1 LTQFTV
7 NQGDSMKHAGNP
19 IRLAVSIALI
29 LSGLFSLDRS
39 GEKISTLLQ
48 PHPPSNS
55 LAANK
60 INNDL
65 LSGRTVPVADERSR
79 TRVHEAYG
87 KLPLRFEAN
96 AGQTAPQVEFLSRG
110 SGYSLYLTQAEAVL
124 ALSNRK
130 SKTEAGPQSVV
141 RMKFAGANPEPEI
154 EGVGAFS
161 GKSNY
166 LIGNDPSKWRQ
177 NVASYEKVR
186 YRSVYPGIDLIYYG
200 NQRQLEYDF
209 VVGAGADPNAIKL
222 DFDGV
227 KQIRVDDQGDL
238 VLNTGDA
245 EVRQNKPVTYQ
256 EVDGR
261 RQEIASQYVLD
272 ESGEVGFKIGA
283 YDRSR
288 PLVIDPV
295 LRYSTFLGSSADDL
309 PEDIAVDGAGNAY
322 VTGFTKSLDFPTK
335 DPIQAGLSGVSD
347 AFVIKLNPEGSDLV
361 FSTFLGGS
369 DSESGSG
376 IVVDEGGNVCVI
388 GRTESTDFPTV
399 NPLQPASAGGAD
411 VFVAKLKGDGS
422 AFIFSTY
429 LGGSDDEFGRALKV
443 DGSGDIYMTGYTAS
457 TNFPTVDAFQP
468 ARADGIPNPC
478 IPLGPFTCIAPVYSG
493 FEDIFVAKL
502 KGDGSA
508 LVFSTYLGGRKE
520 DDGQSLAIDNN
531 GDIYVTGL
539 TGSIEFPT
547 ADALQPAKSG
557 GGDAFIAKFDTNGAL
572 VYSTYFGGS
581 SSDIGPTIS
590 VDGAGNVYLLMYTY
604 SPNLPTVNP
613 LKSTLTGA
621 TDLFVVKL
629 NRTGSA
635 ILYSTYLGGS
645 NLEGTGDMKVD
656 SQGNAYITGYTA
668 SADFPVV
675 NAIQRRLN
683 PGSVCSFPS
692 GNYSE
697 GPLDAFITKLNTS
710 GSGLIYSTYLG
721 GRCGEMGLAIAIG
734 GSGKVYVAGRTLS
747 NDFPITPGA
756 FQNVLSSPL
765 RVGDREAFILRI
777 DD

>member
-1 LTQFTV
+1 
-7 NQGDSMKHAGNP
+7 MKHAGNP

-96 AGQTAPQVEFLSRG
+96 AGQTDPQVEFLSRG

-141 RMKFAGANPEPEI
+141 RMKFAGANPEPQI

-209 VVGAGADPNAIKL
+209 VVAAGADPNAIKL

-227 KQIRVDDQGDL
+227 KQIWVDDQGDL

-256 EVDGR
+256 EVDDR
-261 RQEIASQYVLD
+261 RQEIASQYVVG

-295 LRYSTFLGSSADDL
+295 LRYGTFLGGDQSESA
-309 PEDIAVDGAGNAY
+309 EGIAVDAAGNAY
-322 VTGFTKSLDFPTK
+322 VTGYTASLTFPTK
-335 DPIQAGLSGVSD
+335 NPVQAEKAGFPED
-347 AFVIKLNPEGSDLV
+347 AFVTKLNRDGSDLV
-361 FSTFLGGS
+361 FSTYLGG
-369 DSESGSG
+369 DGFESGAD
-376 IVVDEGGNVCVI
+376 IALDEQGNVWVM
-388 GRTESTDFPTV
+388 GSTTSDNFPTV
-399 NPLQPASAGGAD
+399 NPLQPVIGGSAD
-411 VFVAKLKGDGS
+411 IFVTKLKGDGS
-422 AFIFSTY
+422 ALIFSTY
-429 LGGSDDEFGRALKV
+429 LGGGGNDNNGSLKV
-443 DGSGDIYMTGYTAS
+443 DSEGDILVTGFTTS
-457 TNFPTVDAFQP
+457 TNFPTVNAFQP
-468 ARADGIPNPC
+468 VHADTIISPC
-478 IPLGPFTCIAPVYSG
+478 LFPPPFPSCIRFPYVG
-493 FEDIFVAKL
+493 NEDAFVTKL

-508 LVFSTYLGGRKE
+508 LVFSTYLGGSRG
-520 DDGQSLAIDNN
+520 DDGQDLAIDGN
-531 GDIYVTGL
+531 GNIYVIGVTA
-539 TGSIEFPT
+539 SMNFPT
-547 ADALQPAKSG
+547 ANPLQAANAGYDGSG
-557 GGDAFIAKFDTNGAL
+557 TFNPNTSCDAFVAKFNANGAL

-581 SSDIGPTIS
+581 SNDFGRAIS
-590 VDGAGNVYLLMYTY
+590 LDEAGNVYLLGRTT
-604 SPNLPTVNP
+604 SPNFPTVAP
-613 LKSTLTGA
+613 LKSTLSGNA
-621 TDLFVVKL
+621 DLFVAKL
-629 NRTGSA
+629 NQTGSA
-635 ILYSTYLGGS
+635 TLYSTYLGGS
-645 NLEGTGDMKVD
+645 SFEEAGDLQVD
-656 SQGNAYITGYTA
+656 AQGNAFITGETE
-668 SADFPVV
+668 STDFPTV
-675 NAIQRRLN
+675 NAIQSVLN
-683 PGSVCSFPS
+683 PGGPCRPVS
-692 GNYSE
+692 GDV
-697 GPLDAFITKLNTS
+697 PTDVVVAKLNVW
-710 GSGLIYSTYLG
+710 GSSLVYSTYLG
-721 GRCGEMGLAIAIG
+721 GNCHEGGNTIAIDRF
-734 GSGKVYVAGRTLS
+734 GSAYVAGYTISENFPVTPRAFQTALS
-747 NDFPITPGA
+747 RQDFPSLLDT
-756 FQNVLSSPL
+756 
-765 RVGDREAFILRI
+765 FII
-777 DD
+777 KICD

>member
-1 LTQFTV
+1 
-7 NQGDSMKHAGNP
+7 MKHAGNP

-96 AGQTAPQVEFLSRG
+96 AGQTDPQVEFLSRG

-141 RMKFAGANPEPEI
+141 RMKFAGANPEPQI
-154 EGVGAFS
+154 EGADALP

-256 EVDGR
+256 EVEGR
-261 RQEIASQYVLD
+261 RQEIASQYVVG
-272 ESGEVGFKIGA
+272 ESGEVGFKIGE

-347 AFVIKLNPEGSDLV
+347 AFVIKLNRDGSDLV

-369 DSESGSG
+369 NSESGSG
-376 IVVDEGGNVCVI
+376 IVVDERGDVCVI
-388 GRTESTDFPTV
+388 GRTESPDFPTV
-399 NPLQPASAGGAD
+399 NPLQPASAGGTD

-429 LGGSDDEFGRALKV
+429 LGGSDDEFGSALKV
-443 DGSGDIYMTGYTAS
+443 DGSGDIYMTGYTTS
-457 TNFPTVDAFQP
+457 TNFPTVNAFQP
-468 ARADGIPNPC
+468 ARADGIANPPLC
-478 IPLGPFTCIAPVYSG
+478 IPFPLRCFTPVFTG
-493 FEDIFVAKL
+493 FEDVFVAKL
-502 KGDGSA
+502 KDDGSA

-520 DDGQSLAIDNN
+520 DVGKSLAIDNN

-539 TGSIEFPT
+539 TASIEFPT
-547 ADALQPAKSG
+547 AYPLQSVHG
-557 GGDAFIAKFDTNGAL
+557 GGIDAFVAKFDTNGAL
-572 VYSTYFGGS
+572 VYSTYFGSS
-581 SSDIGPTIS
+581 SSDTGEAIG
-590 VDGAGNVYLLMYTY
+590 VDGGGNVYLLGET
-604 SPNLPTVNP
+604 SSRDLPTVNP
-613 LKSTLTGA
+613 LKSTLSGGK
-621 TDLFVVKL
+621 DLFVAKL
-629 NRTGSA
+629 DRTGSA
-635 ILYSTYLGGS
+635 ILYSTYLGGDS
-645 NLEGTGDMKVD
+645 IEGAGDLKVD
-656 SQGNAYITGYTA
+656 SQGNAFITGFTG

-675 NAIQRRLN
+675 NAIQPTIN
-683 PGSVCSFPS
+683 PGYICSFPS
-692 GNYSE
+692 GNYTE
-697 GPLDAFITKLNTS
+697 GRIDAFITKLDAS
-710 GSGLIYSTYLG
+710 GSGLIYSTFLG
-721 GRCGEMGLAIAIG
+721 GRCGEIGLAIAIG
-734 GSGKVYVAGRTLS
+734 GSGKVYVAGRTYS

-756 FQNVLSSPL
+756 FQTVLSSPL
-765 RVGDREAFILRI
+765 RVGDREAFILKI

>member
-1 LTQFTV
+1 
-7 NQGDSMKHAGNP
+7 MKHAGNT
-19 IRLAVSIALI
+19 IRLAISIALI

-39 GEKISTLLQ
+39 GETINTLIQ
-48 PHPPSNS
+48 PHSPSIS
-55 LAANK
+55 PADAK
-60 INNDL
+60 INKEL
-65 LSGRTVPVADERSR
+65 LSGRATPVADEQSR
-79 TRVHEAYG
+79 ARVRKAYG

-96 AGQTAPQVEFLSRG
+96 AGQTDAQVKFLSRG
-110 SGYSLYLTQAEAVL
+110 SGYSLFLTQAEAVL
-124 ALSNRK
+124 SLSSRK
-130 SKTEAGPQSVV
+130 SKTDAGPQSVV
-141 RMKFAGANPEPEI
+141 RMKFAGANPEPQL
-154 EGVGAFS
+154 EGAEALP

-209 VVGAGADPNAIKL
+209 VVAAGADPNVIKL

-256 EVDGR
+256 EVDGC
-261 RQEIASQYVLD
+261 RQEIASQYALA
-272 ESGEVGFKIGA
+272 ENGEVSFKIGQ
-283 YDRSR
+283 YDRSL

-309 PEDIAVDGAGNAY
+309 PEDIDVDAAGNAY
-322 VTGFTKSLDFPTK
+322 VTGFTESLDFPTK
-335 DPIQAGLSGVSD
+335 DPIQVGRSGVSD

-369 DSESGSG
+369 NSETGTG

-422 AFIFSTY
+422 ALIFSTY

-443 DGSGDIYMTGYTAS
+443 DGSGDIYITGYTAS
-457 TNFPTVDAFQP
+457 TNFPTVNAFQP
-468 ARADGIPNPC
+468 ARAAGIPNPC
-478 IPLGPFTCIAPVYSG
+478 IPFGFFTCIPPVYSG
-493 FEDIFVAKL
+493 FEDVFVAKL

-508 LVFSTYLGGRKE
+508 LVFSTYLGGRKQ

-539 TGSIEFPT
+539 TASIEFPT
-547 ADALQPAKSG
+547 AYPLQPAYAG
-557 GGDAFIAKFDTNGAL
+557 GTDAFVAKFDTNGAL

-581 SSDIGPTIS
+581 SGDGGETIG
-590 VDGAGNVYLLMYTY
+590 VDGGGNVYLLVDTY
-604 SPNLPTVNP
+604 SSDLTTVNP
-613 LKSTLTGA
+613 LQPTAPGGP
-621 TDLFVVKL
+621 DIFVAKL

-645 NLEGTGDMKVD
+645 NLEGAGDMKVD

-668 SADFPVV
+668 SDDFPVV
-675 NAIQRRLN
+675 NAIQPTIN
-683 PGSVCSFPS
+683 PGYICSFPS
-692 GNYSE
+692 GNYTE
-697 GPLDAFITKLNTS
+697 GRLDAFIAKLDAS

-721 GRCGEMGLAIAIG
+721 GRCGEVGLAIAIG
-734 GSGKVYVAGRTLS
+734 GSGNVYVAGRTRS

-765 RVGDREAFILRI
+765 RVADREAFILRI

>member
-1 LTQFTV
+1 
-7 NQGDSMKHAGNP
+7 MKHAGNT
-19 IRLAVSIALI
+19 IRLAISIALI

-39 GEKISTLLQ
+39 GETINTLLQ
-48 PHPPSNS
+48 PRSPSNS
-55 LAANK
+55 PAAGK
-60 INNDL
+60 IYKEL
-65 LSGRTVPVADERSR
+65 LYGGARPVADERSR
-79 TRVHEAYG
+79 ARVREAYV

-96 AGQTAPQVEFLSRG
+96 AGQTDPQVEFLSRG
-110 SGYSLYLTQAEAVL
+110 SGYNLYLTQAEAVL

-130 SKTEAGPQSVV
+130 SKTDAGPQSVV
-141 RMKFAGANPEPEI
+141 RMKFAGANPEPQL
-154 EGVGAFS
+154 EGADALP

-200 NQRQLEYDF
+200 NQQQLEYDF

-256 EVDGR
+256 EVDGS
-261 RQEIASQYVLD
+261 RQEIASQYVLG

-295 LRYSTFLGSSADDL
+295 LSYSTFLGRSADDL
-309 PEDIAVDGAGNAY
+309 PEDIDVDAAGNAY
-322 VTGFTKSLDFPTK
+322 VTGFTESLDFPTK
-335 DPIQAGLSGVSD
+335 DPIQTGLSGVSD
-347 AFVIKLNPEGSDLV
+347 AFVIKLNPDGSDLV

-369 DSESGSG
+369 NSESGSG
-376 IVVDEGGNVCVI
+376 IVVDSGGNVCVI

-422 AFIFSTY
+422 GFIFSTY

-457 TNFPTVDAFQP
+457 TNFPTVNAFQP

-478 IPLGPFTCIAPVYSG
+478 IPFPFPSNCIPPVYTG
-493 FEDIFVAKL
+493 FEDVFVAKL

-508 LVFSTYLGGRKE
+508 LVFSTYMGGRKE
-520 DDGQSLAIDNN
+520 DDGQGLAIDNN

-539 TGSIEFPT
+539 TASTDFPT
-547 ADALQPAKSG
+547 AYPLQPAKAG
-557 GGDAFIAKFDTNGAL
+557 GGDAFVAKFDTNGAL

-581 SSDIGPTIS
+581 SSDLGATIS

-613 LKSTLTGA
+613 LKSTLTGG
-621 TDLFVVKL
+621 TDLFVAKL
-629 NRTGSA
+629 DRTGSA

-675 NAIQRRLN
+675 NAIQPTLN
-683 PGSVCSFPS
+683 PGAICSFPS

-697 GPLDAFITKLNTS
+697 GRLDAFITKLDAS

-734 GSGKVYVAGRTLS
+734 GSGKVYVAGRTRS

-765 RVGDREAFILRI
+765 RVTDREAFILRI